1 VNLSSR
7 VGVYMAPRGRCANLF
22 GLVVFLVG
30 DGNAVDS
37 DAHQGDIDMKENRD
51 VSLRDPARPFARVPR
66 SAPATGPGPAEG
78 EPRIAAFIW
87 GGKTRP
93 TPTLPYGRWKG
104 AA

>member
-1 VNLSSR
+1 MKDNGNPPL
-7 VGVYMAPRGRCANLF
+7 RGP
-22 GLVVFLVG
+22 V
-30 DGNAVDS
+30 
-37 DAHQGDIDMKENRD
+37 
-51 VSLRDPARPFARVPR
+51 RPFARVPCTAQGTGPR
-66 SAPATGPGPAEG
+66 SAGR